1 MTKESI
7 KYKADFLF
15 DVLKRYDQYIAT
27 ANAKANLLFAFI
39 GVVIFGIV
47 IRLSTLGEMGTTCF
61 TVLFS
66 TIALLTVLAC
76 LYSAWLLIDIVLPD
90 LSTDS
95 NSQSLIFF
103 GDVAQNNTAQEYI
116 GLIETAK
123 NKQLLNDL
131 GTQVYYMA
139 RVARDKFDKLTKA
152 SNVVKF
158 FVLPLLLLLIVLF
171 VIGRFFNG
179 QI

>member
-1 MTKESI
+1 MSKESV
-7 KYKADFLF
+7 KYKASFLF

-39 GVVIFGIV
+39 GVVVFGVVLRI
-47 IRLSTLGEMGTTCF
+47 STLSELGLSCF
-61 TVLFS
+61 TILFS
-66 TIALLTVLAC
+66 IVSLLTILAC

-95 NSQSLIFF
+95 NSQSLMFF
-103 GDVAQNNTAQEYI
+103 GDVAQNDKAQEYI
-116 GLIETAK
+116 DLVEIATS
-123 NKQLLNDL
+123 KQLLNDL
-131 GTQVYYMA
+131 STQVYF
-139 RVARDKFDKLTKA
+139 VAKVTKNKFDKLTKA

-158 FVLPLLLLLIVLF
+158 FVLPLLLLLIFLF
-171 VIGRFFNG
+171 VVGRLFNG

>member
-1 MTKESI
+1 MSKESV
-7 KYKADFLF
+7 KYKASFLF
-15 DVLKRYDQYIAT
+15 DVLKRYDQYITT

-39 GVVIFGIV
+39 GVVVFGVVLRI
-47 IRLSTLGEMGTTCF
+47 STLSELGVSCF
-61 TVLFS
+61 TILFS
-66 TIALLTVLAC
+66 TVSFLTILAC

-116 GLIETAK
+116 GLIEAAK